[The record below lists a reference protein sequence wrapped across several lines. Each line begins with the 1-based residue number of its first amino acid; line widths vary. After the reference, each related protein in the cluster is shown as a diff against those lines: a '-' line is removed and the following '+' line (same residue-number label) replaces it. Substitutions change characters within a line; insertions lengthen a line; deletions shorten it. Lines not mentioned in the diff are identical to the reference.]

1 MWGDDGADKD
11 WMGEKETPNLYIKRN
26 TADQTFFRK
35 SDHKSLTE
43 IINDVPLPCL
53 IARGYNKLAGA
64 CQLLPLQLN
73 IFSYTHYVSKQIPTI
88 VAMFTSIPSYN
99 VFLSIIVGYIVPKK
113 NKMYPLWYVHKL
125 MTLFHEFFA
134 MNSRFTPPIYPKKS
148 HDFFHYLSN
157 EIIAIFRVDH
167 WIIAHSEIPL
177 LRGQNWTWWTKKKH
191 IQ

>member
-113 NKMYPLWYVHKL
+113 TKCIPYDMFINWWLCSISFLPWIAGLLPPYIPKNRMI
-125 MTLFHEFFA
+125 FF
-134 MNSRFTPPIYPKKS
+134 
-148 HDFFHYLSN
+148 
-157 EIIAIFRVDH
+157 IIC
-167 WIIAHSEIPL
+167 PM
-177 LRGQNWTWWTKKKH
+177 K
-191 IQ
+191 